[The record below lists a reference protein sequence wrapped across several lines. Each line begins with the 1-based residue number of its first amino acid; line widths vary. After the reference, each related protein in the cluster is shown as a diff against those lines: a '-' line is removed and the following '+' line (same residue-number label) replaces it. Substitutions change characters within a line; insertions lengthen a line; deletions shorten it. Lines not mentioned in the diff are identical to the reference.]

1 MQTDTRHKS
10 RAILQGRD
18 RAGARAMLKAIG
30 FDDDDLAKPIVGVAH
45 TWIETMPCNFN
56 QRRLAERVKEGVREA
71 GGTPM
76 ELNTVSISDGVTM
89 GTEGMK
95 TSLISREV
103 IADSIELVGR
113 GHMFDALVCIVGCD
127 KTIPAGAMALLRL
140 NVPGVVVY
148 GGSIAPGRFHNRDVT
163 IQDVYEAIGARAVGK
178 MSEEDFKDIED
189 HACPGAGAC
198 GGQYTANTM
207 ALALQFLGL
216 SPMGSADPPAN
227 DPRKDAVAADAGH
240 LVMQLLDRG
249 LKPTDVVTRASFENA
264 IAAVAATG
272 GSTNAVLHLLALAR
286 EASIPLDIDDFDRVS
301 SRTPIIADLKP
312 GGRYVAVD
320 MDRAGGAPLLG
331 RRLLE
336 ASLIDGSQ
344 QTMSG
349 RTIAQEVENAEEDE
363 GQDVISPAD
372 RPLRASGGLV
382 ILKGNL
388 APEGCVVKVAGYTRL
403 HHTGPARVFDSEEEA
418 MEAVQAG
425 RIVTGDVVVIRYEG
439 PRGGPGMREMLGV
452 TAALV
457 GQELGETVAL
467 LTDGRFSGATRGLMA
482 GHVAPEAAHG
492 GPIAALRDGDTVTF
506 DVENRTL
513 SVDLPPEDLEAR
525 LREWREPEP
534 RYSTGVMA
542 KYAALVS
549 SASEGAVT
557 DPGLAPGVD
566 ERL

>member
-1 MQTDTRHKS
+1 MHTRHRS
-10 RAILQGRD
+10 RTILEGRD

-30 FDDDDLAKPIVGVAH
+30 FDDEDLAKPIVGVAH

-56 QRRLAERVKEGVREA
+56 QRRLAERVKEGVRAA

-113 GHMFDALVCIVGCD
+113 GHMFDALVVIVGCD

-148 GGSIAPGRFHNRDVT
+148 GGSIAPGRFHNRDIT

-178 MSEEDFKDIED
+178 MSEVDFKDMED

-227 DPRKDAVAADAGH
+227 DPRKDEVAVGAGR

-249 LKPTDVVTRASFENA
+249 LKPSDVVTRASFENA

-286 EASIPLDIDDFDRVS
+286 EADIPLDIDDFDRVS

-331 RRLLE
+331 RKLFE
-336 ASLIDGSQ
+336 AGLVDGNQ
-344 QTMSG
+344 HTMSG
-349 RTIAQEVENAEEDE
+349 RTIAEEVENAEEDE

-372 RPLRASGGLV
+372 RPLRASGGFV

-403 HHTGPARVFDSEEEA
+403 EHTGPARVFDSEEAA

-425 RIVTGDVVVIRYEG
+425 RIVAGDVVVIRYEG

-457 GQELGETVAL
+457 GQGLGESVAL
-467 LTDGRFSGATRGLMA
+467 MTDGRFSGATRGLMA

-513 SVDLPPEDLEAR
+513 SVDLTAGEMEAR
-525 LREWREPEP
+525 LRDWREPEP

>member
-1 MQTDTRHKS
+1 
-10 RAILQGRD
+10 
-18 RAGARAMLKAIG
+18 
-30 FDDDDLAKPIVGVAH
+30 
-45 TWIETMPCNFN
+45 
-56 QRRLAERVKEGVREA
+56 
-71 GGTPM
+71 
-76 ELNTVSISDGVTM
+76 
-89 GTEGMK
+89 
-95 TSLISREV
+95 
-103 IADSIELVGR
+103 
-113 GHMFDALVCIVGCD
+113 
-127 KTIPAGAMALLRL
+127 
-140 NVPGVVVY
+140 
-148 GGSIAPGRFHNRDVT
+148 
-163 IQDVYEAIGARAVGK
+163 
-178 MSEEDFKDIED
+178 
-189 HACPGAGAC
+189 
-198 GGQYTANTM
+198 
-207 ALALQFLGL
+207 
-216 SPMGSADPPAN
+216 MGSADPPAN

-349 RTIAQEVENAEEDE
+349 RTIAEEVEDAEEDE
-363 GQDVISPAD
+363 GQDVISPAG

-403 HHTGPARVFDSEEEA
+403 HHTGPTRVFDSEEEA

-513 SVDLPPEDLEAR
+513 SVDLPPEELEAR

-557 DPGLAPGVD
+557 DPWLAPGVD
-566 ERL
+566 